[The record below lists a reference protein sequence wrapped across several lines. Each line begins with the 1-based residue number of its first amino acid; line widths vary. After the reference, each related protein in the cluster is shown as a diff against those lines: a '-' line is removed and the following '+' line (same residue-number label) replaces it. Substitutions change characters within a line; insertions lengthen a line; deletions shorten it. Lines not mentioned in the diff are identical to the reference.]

1 MILAYILGGDDGHTP
16 MPCDD
21 LVAWSRWFG
30 RADRTVAYTQQG
42 DVWVSTV
49 FLGLDH
55 GFGRKGPPVLFETM
69 TFRGTTTVDIGAR
82 QRVIPDASDGD
93 REMERYST
101 WDDALAGHAAI
112 CRRVFGK
119 NYVGSGT

>member
-1 MILAYILGGDDGHTP
+1 VRLTYILGGDDGHTP
-16 MPCDD
+16 APCD
-21 LVAWSRWFG
+21 LMAWARWFG
-30 RADRTVAYTQQG
+30 RADRTVAFTQQG
-42 DVWVSTV
+42 DVFVSTV

-69 TFRGTTTVDIGAR
+69 TFRGTMTVDIGGS
-82 QRVIPDASDGD
+82 QREIQAASEGD
-93 REMERYST
+93 REMWRYST

-119 NYVGSGT
+119 TWAEAK